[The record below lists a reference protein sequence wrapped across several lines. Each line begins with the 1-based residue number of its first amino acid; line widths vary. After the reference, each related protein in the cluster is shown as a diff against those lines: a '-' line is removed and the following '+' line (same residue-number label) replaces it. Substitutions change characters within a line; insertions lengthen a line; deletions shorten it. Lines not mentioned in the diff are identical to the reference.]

1 MDSPFRRTR
10 PRSNR
15 PLPRLSG
22 FGPPAPVRPPG
33 CGGSTACGP
42 GRRVWRGALRVPS
55 QAVPR
60 SLREPA
66 GNTAPAFDDEEE
78 PQETRDQPCLST
90 RRPRALLS
98 PSDLLSCPVGGGC
111 PHLSPHPGLE
121 WLWRTVGGG
130 ESSCSRR
137 TLWPPAGRVG
147 PGGWLHAPRLHLPE
161 PGVRK
166 PWRGGWR
173 DTEPNAP
180 PSGAAAILGPKLQ
193 GESRRPRSQEE
204 KELQG
209 KERRG
214 RRASS
219 QDWGAGRGGEAP
231 APPATPP
238 GTQSP
243 LTGAVPAS
251 YPLAREDALHSGG
264 DRGSVL
270 GRALGVRAQDG
281 GASSASPGPGQT
293 HTEPGAR

>member
-1 MDSPFRRTR
+1 MSSGRR
-10 PRSNR
+10 
-15 PLPRLSG
+15 LPSSLT
-22 FGPPAPVRPPG
+22 PPG
-33 CGGSTACGP
+33 ARVALEDGR
-42 GRRVWRGALRVPS
+42 GRRVLV
-55 QAVPR
+55 
-60 SLREPA
+60 L
-66 GNTAPAFDDEEE
+66 
-78 PQETRDQPCLST
+78 QEDPL
-90 RRPRALLS
+90 A
-98 PSDLLSCPVGGGC
+98 
-111 PHLSPHPGLE
+111 
-121 WLWRTVGGG
+121 
-130 ESSCSRR
+130 
-137 TLWPPAGRVG
+137 PAGRVG

-270 GRALGVRAQDG
+270 GRALGVQAQDG